1 MTQSTQMSGAESTA
15 VTELLLEL
23 ANSDMN
29 FSDVH
34 IEHDRPVMVRM
45 PTGWVEV
52 DDAPML
58 TKQDITDFLQT
69 TDPEWKSQIEQHAI
83 SRAIDLYSCRLRLN
97 AFKTNGGK
105 SLAIN
110 VRRQPLRP
118 LPLEETGLP
127 MYLRTQVTHQ
137 RGLILVTGQ
146 TGAGKTTTMASLLDN
161 VNKTRN
167 AHIITIEDPIEF
179 VHERNRSI
187 ISSKEVGI
195 DTPTFAQGLRDSL
208 RQKPDV
214 IMVGEIR
221 DRDTADTVFAA
232 AESGHLVLASLHT
245 NSVLGAINKMLSWF
259 PDETAHRSRM
269 LADSLLC
276 VISQTLI
283 PSADGKRR
291 VLAPEI
297 LLNQDKAVTEC
308 LEKPEK
314 HSTLRDFMH
323 ESRDK
328 MSQSLNNVLV
338 NLVREGKITDREA
351 MRNTHDRVGLIGLL
365 NGMPH

>member
-1 MTQSTQMSGAESTA
+1 MTHSTQLSGAESTA
-15 VTELLLEL
+15 VTEVLLKL
-23 ANSDMN
+23 ANSELN

-34 IEHDRPVMVRM
+34 IELDRPIKVRM
-45 PTGWVEV
+45 PYGWEEI
-52 DDAPML
+52 DDSPLL
-58 TKQDITDFLQT
+58 THSDITDFLQI
-69 TDPEWKSQIEQHAI
+69 TDPEWKTNIEQHAI

-97 AFKTNGGK
+97 AFKAGGGR
-105 SLAIN
+105 SLVIS
-110 VRRQPLRP
+110 VRRQPLQP
-118 LPLEETGLP
+118 LPLEATGLP
-127 MYLRTQVTHQ
+127 MYLRTQVSHQ
-137 RGLILVTGQ
+137 RGLILVTGH
-146 TGAGKTTTMASLLDN
+146 TGAGKTMTMASLLDN
-161 VNKTRN
+161 VNRN
-167 AHIITIEDPIEF
+167 RSAHIITIEDPIEF

-195 DTPTFAQGLRDSL
+195 DTPSFAQGLRDSL

-221 DRDTADTVFAA
+221 DHETADTVFAA

-314 HSTLRDFMH
+314 HSMLRDFMH

-338 NLVREGKITDREA
+338 NLVRDGKITDREA
-351 MRNTHDRVGLIGLL
+351 MRNTNDRVGLMGLL